1 MAVSTS
7 SLAQNMPV
15 IHLVN
20 GAGQK
25 VSTTLNAGSVFITD
39 FKGHNDV
46 TITKLASFVDTDYLE
61 NFGGIYATGNPSY
74 VTNFIGTTNTGTGN
88 GTAGAINAIQTT
100 GDLSLQF
107 DFAIQLGPTDRV
119 LIMDCDKDEQYQ
131 LQAFVKNGSVFTKVS
146 LDNWG
151 AQNFPGMT
159 QQTPDFNFP
168 LWDAATG
175 VLSSQT
181 YGENLAEP
189 LMVIT
194 PDQKVDRIIFTQI
207 VGGSPGQH
215 LFCTASIQCIQATSN
230 PIITR
235 MTNAVINEKT
245 AWNYTP
251 TVNDTNYTFGLS
263 NAPSGMTIN
272 KTTGAISWQPTES
285 QGPGTNQNITY
296 IVYSSGLAVA
306 STNFNVVV
314 NEINTAPELYVP
326 VFQTLHDGATLI
338 VTNIATDSDV
348 PANTL
353 TFNLVSAPSGVT
365 LDPNT
370 GVLTWTP
377 TSAQVGTS
385 TITLKVTDF
394 NPWAKTSQRLSVTNS
409 FDVVVESIAT
419 PPTWIL
425 QPSNQVVSVGQGFN
439 FISQATGVPTPTFRW
454 QFSADGVNYGDIA
467 GATESS
473 YHIDSSSPTN
483 IGYYRV
489 VASNPA
495 QTNTST
501 VVSLTL
507 LSVKMYAGVNIYG
520 PLGANYLVQSIPVV
534 NGTNWTT
541 LTNISLPSQ
550 PYIYI
555 DYSSPTNA
563 CQFYRVSPL
572 P

>member
-1 MAVSTS
+1 
-7 SLAQNMPV
+7 
-15 IHLVN
+15 
-20 GAGQK
+20 
-25 VSTTLNAGSVFITD
+25 
-39 FKGHNDV
+39 
-46 TITKLASFVDTDYLE
+46 
-61 NFGGIYATGNPSY
+61 
-74 VTNFIGTTNTGTGN
+74 
-88 GTAGAINAIQTT
+88 
-100 GDLSLQF
+100 
-107 DFAIQLGPTDRV
+107 
-119 LIMDCDKDEQYQ
+119 
-131 LQAFVKNGSVFTKVS
+131 
-146 LDNWG
+146 
-151 AQNFPGMT
+151 
-159 QQTPDFNFP
+159 
-168 LWDAATG
+168 
-175 VLSSQT
+175 
-181 YGENLAEP
+181 
-189 LMVIT
+189 
-194 PDQKVDRIIFTQI
+194 
-207 VGGSPGQH
+207 
-215 LFCTASIQCIQATSN
+215 
-230 PIITR
+230 